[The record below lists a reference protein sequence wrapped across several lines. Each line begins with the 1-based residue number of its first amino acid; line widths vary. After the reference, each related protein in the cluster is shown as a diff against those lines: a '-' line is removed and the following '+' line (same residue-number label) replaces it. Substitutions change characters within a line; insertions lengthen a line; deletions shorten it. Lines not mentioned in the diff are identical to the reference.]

1 MIARAGKALT
11 CVSWMLTLGASLAYG
26 QNQTTGRIA
35 GTVTDE
41 RSALVVEA
49 QITISNKT
57 TAAERSVTTDS
68 HGNYALSLLPPGT
81 YSVKVTAHGFTSAL
95 FDSVLVVI
103 TETTTVN
110 AQLKAAGVIVDPVVV
125 RVTPLLQNDG
135 PQLGRV
141 VDSRAVSELPLATR
155 NFTQILA
162 LSPGT
167 SVSLPDNT
175 ALGRNSQNI
184 SVNGARVTQNDFEL
198 NGVDAN
204 NLATNAAA
212 SVAVPAPESI
222 QEFKVQTS
230 LYPSTFGRAAGG
242 NIQAVTRS
250 GSNYFHGAAL

>member
-1 MIARAGKALT
+1 MIARAGRTLT
-11 CVSWMLTLGASLAYG
+11 SVCWMLVLGASLASG
-26 QNQTTGRIA
+26 QNQTTGRMA

-41 RSALVVEA
+41 RSALVVGA
-49 QITISNKT
+49 QITISNTT

-68 HGNYALSLLPPGT
+68 HGNYAVALLPPGI
-81 YSVKVTAHGFTSAL
+81 YSVKVTANGFNSAL
-95 FDSVLVVI
+95 FDSVLAVI

-110 AQLKAAGVIVDPVVV
+110 AQLKAAGVIVDPVMV

-155 NFTQILA
+155 NFTQLLA

-184 SVNGARVTQNDFEL
+184 SVNGARVTQNDFEI
-198 NGVDAN
+198 NGIDAN
-204 NLATNAAA
+204 NLGTNAA
-212 SVAVPAPESI
+212 S
-222 QEFKVQTS
+222 
-230 LYPSTFGRAAGG
+230 
-242 NIQAVTRS
+242 
-250 GSNYFHGAAL
+250 